1 MQYQRIASISVGY
14 KTDYQMYSMD
24 FEEFLWAKGYS
35 EEAISDMLCHMLEGV
50 AFSEAEQMIF
60 SNLFLE
66 YCILGACLRLYQVIL
81 KEKLLRVRWIC
92 SINYW

>member
-35 EEAISDMLCHMLEGV
+35 EEAISDMLGV
-50 AFSEAEQMIF
+50 SFIRDVLQLI
-60 SNLFLE
+60 
-66 YCILGACLRLYQVIL
+66 I
-81 KEKLLRVRWIC
+81 
-92 SINYW
+92 

>member
-1 MQYQRIASISVGY
+1 MQPRLNFLKENGKYDVICSGSLLGVQYQRIASISVGY

-50 AFSEAEQMIF
+50 AFSEARA
-60 SNLFLE
+60 NDFL
-66 YCILGACLRLYQVIL
+66 QTFFWNTV
-81 KEKLLRVRWIC
+81 
-92 SINYW
+92 S

>member
-1 MQYQRIASISVGY
+1 
-14 KTDYQMYSMD
+14 MD

-60 SNLFLE
+60 SNLFLNT
-66 YCILGACLRLYQVIL
+66 V
-81 KEKLLRVRWIC
+81 
-92 SINYW
+92 S